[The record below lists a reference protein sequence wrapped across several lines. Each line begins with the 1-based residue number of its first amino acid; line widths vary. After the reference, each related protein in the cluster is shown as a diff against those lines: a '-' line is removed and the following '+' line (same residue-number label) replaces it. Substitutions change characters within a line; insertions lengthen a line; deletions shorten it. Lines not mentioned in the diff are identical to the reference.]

1 VVEPGLPTGKVT
13 RRLVG
18 VLLGSSWRAAPGLTA
33 ATVILGTIAA
43 VGSVSF
49 SLGYRLIVDA
59 VTDHD
64 GTTVAIGVGVVALLF
79 TLSWVLSIIVGMQSS
94 LLTDRVSLYIGERA
108 GRLLDAAP
116 GLEHFERPDLLREI
130 DQLRDNRRML
140 AAANRLLLSAW
151 QVFIRAVSIG
161 ILLATVY
168 PPVLVVPLIGLIPSL
183 ADRRASRLQKESDDR
198 LAPSRRLITDLFE
211 LSTGAGPAK
220 ELRTYGIGDAV
231 ARRHAFISEE
241 VRRQSVRSALRSAAW
256 EALGWSIYAFAFVAV
271 IVILVLRAAH
281 GHTSPGQVVMAVSL
295 MRRAQ
300 TQVSSASDTVG
311 TLATAVRT
319 ARRLLWLE
327 DYVAALRTPAN
338 PLPVPDRLATG
349 IRLEQVSF
357 RYPGGE
363 SDVLHEINLT
373 VPVGTTVAII
383 GENGAGKTTLAK
395 LLTSMYQPTT
405 GRILLD
411 DVDLARIPPAE
422 WRTRTTAAF
431 QDFLRPHLVARDV
444 VGIGE
449 LDRREDEVAV
459 RAGVARAGAER
470 VVDALPAGLDTPL
483 GRSFTGGR
491 ELSGG
496 QWQRLALARGLMRGG
511 PLLTV
516 FDEPTASLD
525 AAAESDL
532 FDRFARAAADGTG
545 ITVLVSHR
553 YSTTRMADLIV
564 VLENGRILESG
575 SHDELMAAGG
585 SYAELFS
592 LQAKAYL
599 SE

>member
-1 VVEPGLPTGKVT
+1 VVEAGVPTGAAW
-13 RRLVG
+13 RRLAG
-18 VLLGSSWRAAPGLTA
+18 VLAGSSWRAAAGLTA
-33 ATVILGTIAA
+33 ATLILGTIAA
-43 VGSVSF
+43 IGSVSF

-59 VTDHD
+59 VSDHD
-64 GTTVAIGVGVVALLF
+64 GTTVAIGVGLVAFLF

-94 LLTDRVSLYIGERA
+94 LLTDRVGLYIGERA

-130 DQLRDNRRML
+130 DQLRDNRRTL

-151 QVFIRAVSIG
+151 QVVIRAVSIG
-161 ILLATVY
+161 ILLATIY

-198 LAPSRRLITDLFE
+198 LAPSRRLVTDLFE

-220 ELRTYGIGDAV
+220 ELRTYGIADAV
-231 ARRHAFISEE
+231 ARRHAMISEE
-241 VRRQSVRSALRSAAW
+241 VRRQSVRSAVRSAAW

-300 TQVSSASDTVG
+300 TQIASASDTVG

-327 DYVAALRTPAN
+327 DYVAALRTPTD
-338 PLPVPDRLATG
+338 PQPVPGRLTDG
-349 IRLEQVSF
+349 IRLEHVSF
-357 RYPGGE
+357 RYPGAE
-363 SDVLHEINLT
+363 TDVLHDINLT
-373 VPVGTTVAII
+373 LPVGTTVAII

-395 LLTSMYQPTT
+395 LLTSMYQPTS

-411 DVDLARIPPAE
+411 DVDLARIPPAQ
-422 WRTRTTAAF
+422 WRLHTTAAF
-431 QDFLRPHLVARDV
+431 QDFLRPHLLARQV
-444 VGIGE
+444 VGIGD
-449 LDRREDEVAV
+449 LDRRDDEPAV
-459 RAGVARAGAER
+459 RVGVARAGAQR

-496 QWQRLALARGLMRGG
+496 QWQRLALARGLMRDC

-532 FDRFARAAADGTG
+532 FDRFARAAGQSG

-553 YSTTRMADLIV
+553 YSTTRMAALII
-564 VLENGRILESG
+564 VLENGRVLEAG
-575 SHDELMAAGG
+575 SHEDLMTAGG

-592 LQAKAYL
+592 LQAKGYL
-599 SE
+599 TE